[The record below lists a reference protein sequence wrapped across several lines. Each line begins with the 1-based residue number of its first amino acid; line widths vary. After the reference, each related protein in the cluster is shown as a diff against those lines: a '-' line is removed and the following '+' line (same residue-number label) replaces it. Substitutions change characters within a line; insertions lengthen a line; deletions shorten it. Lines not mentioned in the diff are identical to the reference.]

1 MSRDCD
7 TVLSIRRTSMGKR
20 KPIGLLRT
28 VEKDATAM
36 GILFGLRDNWIM
48 DFHAFR
54 GNLEVQKDIDMHI
67 ICKNY
72 TRYSEYSAYN
82 IQWMK

>member
-1 MSRDCD
+1 MSRVRD

-28 VEKDATAM
+28 VGKDVTAM

-54 GNLEVQKDIDMHI
+54 GNLQK
-67 ICKNY
+67 CRK
-72 TRYSEYSAYN
+72 T
-82 IQWMK
+82 

>member
-1 MSRDCD
+1 MCRVCD

-20 KPIGLLRT
+20 KPIGLLRI
-28 VEKDATAM
+28 VEKDATVM
-36 GILFGLRDNWIM
+36 KILFGLRDNWTM

-54 GNLEVQKDIDMHI
+54 GNLEVQKGIDMHV

-72 TRYSEYSAYN
+72 ARYSKYSAYN